1 MRNPLYHRMTSAAHI
16 DFFDLM
22 EMNNVSSNVS
32 HQGPSK
38 TNKIKRSTMRSKYTG
53 NSRIH
58 YTGMQKF
65 KRQKLKRVEFY
76 PINCQQIR
84 LFYINKS
91 LYWVVSKTSL
101 PCFAFLYLGLR
112 FLLGKPNKII
122 SYPVNVTPPTT
133 TLTLLFSSVK
143 KNKLYSET
151 NITNLNSGSSI
162 LSTVKGSILLT
173 GTTYRGK

>member
-1 MRNPLYHRMTSAAHI
+1 MTSAAHI

-22 EMNNVSSNVS
+22 EMNNVSSNFS

-76 PINCQQIR
+76 PINSQQIR

-91 LYWVVSKTSL
+91 LY
-101 PCFAFLYLGLR
+101 
-112 FLLGKPNKII
+112 
-122 SYPVNVTPPTT
+122 
-133 TLTLLFSSVK
+133 
-143 KNKLYSET
+143 
-151 NITNLNSGSSI
+151 
-162 LSTVKGSILLT
+162 
-173 GTTYRGK
+173 